1 MKRLHIF
8 NPEHDLALAANLS
21 NFTSPHAGRQ
31 LRADLGFLPAL
42 WAEEGDYVLVEN
54 SEEAEKAFRRLMH
67 RPFIGFIEKRHLPQ
81 MKAQELTV
89 CPWGWDLALRAYLL
103 RNGLPESMVATE
115 QEIAE
120 IRRLSHRREAMTLLE
135 ALQRDGTTGVAYM
148 ADSVEAVQSMAQ
160 RMGRVVVKAPWSSSG
175 RGIRF
180 VEGTLSP
187 NVANWI
193 GGVIEKQHDVMV
205 EPYYNKVKDFG
216 MEFESDG
223 CGRVRYL
230 GLSLFHTSNGAYT
243 GNILASEE
251 EKREMISR
259 YLSVD
264 LLDSVQ
270 EYICRILG
278 ARLASPSSV
287 ATWPSSSELGRPSL
301 LRPFD
306 GKYQGPFGIDMMV
319 VARDDREGFLLHPCV
334 EINLRR
340 TMGHVA
346 LSIQR
351 EGVMLIEYTDNHYKL
366 RIRKR

>member
-1 MKRLHIF
+1 MRLHIF

-31 LRADLGFLPAL
+31 LRADLGYLPAL

-54 SEEAEKAFRRLMH
+54 SEEAEKAYRRLMH
-67 RPFIGFIEKRHLPQ
+67 RPFTGFIEKRDLAQ
-81 MKAQELTV
+81 LKAQEVTV
-89 CPWGWDLALRAYLL
+89 CPWGWDLALRSYLL
-103 RNGLPESMVATE
+103 RHGLPESMVATE

-120 IRRLSHRREAMTLLE
+120 IRRLSHRREALTLLE
-135 ALQRDGTTGVAYM
+135 ALQRDGTTGVASM
-148 ADSVEAVQSMAQ
+148 ADSVAAVQSEVQ
-160 RMGRVVVKAPWSSSG
+160 RMARVVVKAPWSSSG

-193 GGVIEKQHDVMV
+193 GGVIEKQHGVML

-223 CGRVRYL
+223 CGQVRYL

-264 LLDSVQ
+264 LLDSVKDDV
-270 EYICRILG
+270 CRILG
-278 ARLASPSSV
+278 TAYNGAYR
-287 ATWPSSSELGRPSL
+287 
-301 LRPFD
+301 
-306 GKYQGPFGIDMMV
+306 GPFGIDMMV